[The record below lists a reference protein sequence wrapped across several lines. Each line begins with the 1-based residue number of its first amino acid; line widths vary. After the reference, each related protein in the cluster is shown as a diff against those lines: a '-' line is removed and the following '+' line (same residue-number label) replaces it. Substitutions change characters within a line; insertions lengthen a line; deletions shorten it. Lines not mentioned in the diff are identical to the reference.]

1 MDHPLY
7 QQAYQV
13 IESKHLGR
21 IAYQLKQSLKPAIRM
36 DSSLVSVHPLPLVS
50 RPVESRADLEL
61 ATLVKRTPKN
71 KIHECRR
78 ANADETAPGSGDPNA
93 DEQTPLN
100 ERRWPVRQ

>member
-1 MDHPLY
+1 M
-7 QQAYQV
+7 V
-13 IESKHLGR
+13 G
-21 IAYQLKQSLKPAIRM
+21 
-36 DSSLVSVHPLPLVS
+36 VS

-61 ATLVKRTPKN
+61 AALVKRTPKN
-71 KIHECRR
+71 KIHERRR